1 MVRPVSQ
8 SEQIPVSPKM
18 IEAGL
23 RAMEAW
29 KNLPPGEVI
38 AAVYRAMVAA
48 APVDRTH
55 TEKPSPT
62 IIEILKRFE
71 RK

>member
-1 MVRPVSQ
+1 MVRPVS
-8 SEQIPVSPKM
+8 EGERIPVSPKM

-29 KNLPPGEVI
+29 KNLAPGEVL

-55 TEKPSPT
+55 TTEPSPT
-62 IIEILKRFE
+62 IIEILKRLE
-71 RK
+71 QK

>member
-1 MVRPVSQ
+1 MVRPVIQ
-8 SEQIPVSPKM
+8 GEQTPVSPKM

-38 AAVYRAMVAA
+38 AAVYRAMVA
-48 APVDRTH
+48 VT
-55 TEKPSPT
+55 PS
-62 IIEILKRFE
+62 IELTPPNLRQPLS
-71 RK
+71 RS

>member
-1 MVRPVSQ
+1 MVRSLNQ
-8 SEQIPVSPKM
+8 GEQIPASPKV

-23 RAMEAW
+23 RVMEAW
-29 KNLPPGEVI
+29 KSLPPGEVI

-55 TEKPSPT
+55 TAEPSPT
-62 IIEILKRFE
+62 IIEILKQLDQ
-71 RK
+71 K